1 MRNVKARALC
11 IAAPGMALLCGASAL
26 AEEAVARP
34 ALEEV
39 VVTAQK
45 RTESIQDVPIAIAAF
60 DGRQMESFGIN
71 NAVQISQ
78 MVPNF
83 SVGTLGGGSSPIT
96 FLNIRGIQT
105 TDFTLINDAS
115 VALYVDEVYQ
125 SAQAAGISQ
134 VYDMERVEVLKGPQG
149 TLFGR
154 NASAGLLHYITKRPT
169 DEFEAYAELQLGDH
183 GRKIA
188 QGAISGPLAD
198 GVNARLAGK
207 YNSDDGY
214 AENADGV
221 DGFGET
227 DIYALRASVEFDLGE
242 NAQALVSIHHS
253 NSDGTANP
261 RYQVGTRDSE
271 SGAPCAPV
279 DVQKGRC
286 VSGTGFRFPSADAER
301 TYDAEPLI
309 SEYDATGGVIN
320 ISWDLDWGT
329 FTSITGYEEFESA
342 VTGDTGTGA
351 PYSNLIIQVPF
362 TAEAENFSQEFRING
377 ETDSLRWLA
386 GLYYYEDERT
396 GANTVDLIPLGV
408 RLTDESATTESTS
421 YAIFGSADYSFSD
434 SLSLTAGLRFT
445 DEVRE
450 LIQNINNLTG
460 VDTPADDAEDQE
472 VTGDASLQ
480 WRPND
485 DHMLYLKFSRGFK
498 NGGFNIDP
506 VSVGPVDSE
515 ILDSWELGAKSAWL
529 DNRLQS
535 SVAIFHYDFQGFQSV
550 ATTLDPD
557 TLAPTADF
565 INAGDASVQGVE
577 VDIRWLALENLEL
590 YFSAAYLDT
599 EIDADPELVI
609 DGNNV
614 DGNELQQAPSYQFAG
629 YAKYFIDTDSSGRF
643 TLQTDFWYKEPTF
656 FGLDNSPAETSDY
669 NDVVNARI
677 RWDSP
682 SSRYHLSVFVDNVFD
697 EQYTTHSFYS
707 PASDAAWYDQG
718 LPRWWGVKMGASF

>member
-1 MRNVKARALC
+1 MKNAKSCSLRF
-11 IAAPGMALLCGASAL
+11 IAPGIALLFGT
-26 AEEAVARP
+26 P
-34 ALEEV
+34 ALSEETSGAPMLEEI

-45 RTESIQDVPIAIAAF
+45 RTESLQDVPIAIATL
-60 DGRQMESFGIN
+60 DGNQLDSFGIN
-71 NAVQISQ
+71 NAVQVSQ

-125 SAQAAGISQ
+125 SAQAAGVSQ
-134 VYDMERVEVLKGPQG
+134 VYDIERVEVLKGPQG

-154 NASAGLLHYITKRPT
+154 NASAGLLHYITRRPT
-169 DEFEAYAELQLGDH
+169 DEFEGYAELQLGDH
-183 GRKIA
+183 GQQIA
-188 QGAISGPLAD
+188 HGAISGPLAE
-198 GVNARLAGK
+198 GINARLAGK
-207 YNSDDGY
+207 YNRDDGY

-242 NAQALVSIHHS
+242 HAKALVSIHHS
-253 NSDGTANP
+253 NSDGSANP

-271 SGAPCAPV
+271 SGAPCAPAV
-279 DVQKGRC
+279 VIKGQC

-301 TYDAEPLI
+301 TYDAEPLT
-309 SEYDATGGVIN
+309 SEYEATGGVIN

-329 FTSITGYEEFESA
+329 FTSITGYEEFDSA

-362 TAEAENFSQEFRING
+362 TAEAENFSQELRING
-377 ETDSLRWLA
+377 DAGGLRWLA

-408 RLTDESATTESTS
+408 RLTDEAATTESTS
-421 YAIFGSADYSFSD
+421 YAVFGSVDYSFSN
-434 SLSLTAGLRFT
+434 SISLTAGVRYT

-450 LIQNINNLTG
+450 LIENVNNLTG
-460 VDTPADDAEDQE
+460 LDTPADDAENQE

-480 WRPND
+480 WQPND
-485 DHMLYLKFSRGFK
+485 DHMAYLKYSRGFK

-506 VSVGPVDSE
+506 ISVGPVDSE
-515 ILDSWELGAKSAWL
+515 ILDSWELGAKSSWL
-529 DNRLQS
+529 ENRIQS
-535 SVAIFHYDFQGFQSV
+535 TAAIFFYDFQGFQSV

-565 INAGDASVQGVE
+565 INAGDSSVQGVE

-590 YFSAAYLDT
+590 YISAAYLDT
-599 EIDADPELVI
+599 EIDADPELII
-609 DGNNV
+609 DGNTV
-614 DGNELQQAPSYQFAG
+614 DGNELQQAPAFQLAG
-629 YAKYFIDTDSSGRF
+629 YAKYSLDTENIGRF

-656 FGLDNSPAETSDY
+656 FGLDNSPAERSDY
-669 NDVVNARI
+669 NHVVNARV

-682 SSRYHLSVFVDNVFD
+682 SDRYYLGVFVENVFD

-707 PASDAAWYDQG
+707 PASDTAWYDQG